1 MQKSIQLGRPIILIS
16 FVFEGSAWR
25 VRESCWYTIS
35 WQTRY
40 QIALGAARGL
50 AYLHENCVNSIIY
63 CDIKPENILLDVDN
77 CSKLADFGLANLLG
91 REFSRVLSTMRGTVS
106 YLAPEWISGVA
117 ITPKADVYSFGMMLL
132 ELVSGR
138 KNSEQ
143 TVYEEGTFFPLWAA
157 RQENEG
163 TYLLKL
169 LDNRLN
175 GDANLEELSRTCKLA
190 CWYIQ
195 DNEIQKPS
203 MCQVVQILEGVM
215 DVRLPPIPRFLQEIS
230 NDEEH

>member
-1 MQKSIQLGRPIILIS
+1 
-16 FVFEGSAWR
+16 
-25 VRESCWYTIS
+25 
-35 WQTRY
+35 
-40 QIALGAARGL
+40 
-50 AYLHENCVNSIIY
+50 
-63 CDIKPENILLDVDN
+63 
-77 CSKLADFGLANLLG
+77 
-91 REFSRVLSTMRGTVS
+91 MRGTVS